1 MIRLLAVIAAIA
13 VLVFVVY
20 QEQADG
26 PVLANDQRI
35 ETGWGQLDSLVSDA
49 LPDSTEATLS
59 SGMDESADMIRG
71 WGYGAVGEVQAVA
84 PRR

>member
-1 MIRLLAVIAAIA
+1 MIRLLAIMAAIA
-13 VLVFVVY
+13 VLVFIVY
-20 QEQADG
+20 QEQGEG
-26 PVLANDQRI
+26 PIQGNDQRI
-35 ETGWGQLDSLVSDA
+35 ETGWGELDSLVADA
-49 LPDSTEATLS
+49 LPDRTEATLS

>member
-1 MIRLLAVIAAIA
+1 MIRLLAVLAAIA
-13 VLVFVVY
+13 VLVFIVY
-20 QEQADG
+20 QEQTDRSG
-26 PVLANDQRI
+26 LANDQRI
-35 ETGWGQLDSLVSDA
+35 ETGWGELDSLVADA

-59 SGMDESADMIRG
+59 SSMDESADMIRG